1 MKYLRKECGWKKL
14 LGMVA
19 FSLAALTMYAGP
31 AQAQDVGQKALSG
44 FYVGALVG
52 YADGTYSSDTSAEID
67 HEPSGGLLGVQMGWS
82 RPSGPI
88 IFGIDGDI
96 AYTKIEGEDTIT
108 LQGFKSDVTHDI
120 NYLGTLR
127 ARLGF
132 MAGPV
137 LIYGTAGLAVAD
149 LDNKIVVSYNGQ
161 HVGSDEESS
170 WHTGWT
176 AGVGVEYPITPNLAL
191 GAEYLYIDMGKE
203 EVTMN
208 IGGYP
213 MTDKGDL
220 NLNTIRL
227 GVKYRF

>member
-1 MKYLRKECGWKKL
+1 MNYLRKECGWKKL
-14 LGMVA
+14 LGLVA
-19 FSLAALTMYAGP
+19 FSLVAITIYAGP
-31 AQAQDVGQKALSG
+31 AQAQDIDQKSLTG
-44 FYVGALVG
+44 FYVGALIG
-52 YADGTYSSDTSAEID
+52 YADGEYTSDTSAEID
-67 HEPSGGLLGVQMGWS
+67 HEPSGELLGVQMGWS
-82 RPSGPI
+82 SSSGPM

-96 AYTKIEGEDTIT
+96 AYSSIEGEDTIT
-108 LQGFKSDVTHDI
+108 LMGYRSDVTHDI

-127 ARLGF
+127 ARLGL

-137 LIYGTAGLAVAD
+137 LIYGTAGLAMAD

-161 HVGSDEESS
+161 YIDSDEEKT

-176 AGVGVEYPITPNLAL
+176 AGAGLEFPITPNLSL

-203 EVTMN
+203 KVTMN

-220 NLNTIRL
+220 NLDTFRFGI
-227 GVKYRF
+227 KYRF